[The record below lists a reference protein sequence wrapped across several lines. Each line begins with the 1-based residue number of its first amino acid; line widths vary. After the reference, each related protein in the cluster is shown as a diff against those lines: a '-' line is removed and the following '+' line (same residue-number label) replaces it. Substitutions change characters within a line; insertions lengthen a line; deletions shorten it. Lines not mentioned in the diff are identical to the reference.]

1 MGGKEGP
8 RRPTTL
14 PTVARILAGLLA
26 ALKVAMTALATW
38 EWLSASEG
46 LGRGIGLTLVCVS
59 MAAFCLSGPPAMV
72 LVARNRRPVLA
83 LLLGL
88 AFPDLWAAFMSIA

>member
-1 MGGKEGP
+1 
-8 RRPTTL
+8 
-14 PTVARILAGLLA
+14 
-26 ALKVAMTALATW
+26 
-38 EWLSASEG
+38 
-46 LGRGIGLTLVCVS
+46 